1 MQLSTEVFGE
11 VAVAH
16 APQEISELHVDA
28 LKLAFQSVPRAAI
41 VLDLEGTEMID
52 SAGLELLLDLQDS
65 LRERGGELKI
75 ATSNH
80 VNRKILEITRL
91 DREFEVFDAVLDAVR
106 SFQR

>member
-1 MQLSTEVFGE
+1 MQLSAEIFGD

-16 APQEISELHVDA
+16 APQEIGEAQSDA
-28 LKLAFQSVPRAAI
+28 LMLAFQEVPRASI

-91 DREFEVFDAVLDAVR
+91 DRELEVFDAVLDAVR
-106 SFQR
+106 SFHR

>member
-1 MQLSTEVFGE
+1 MQLNTEVFGD

-16 APQEISELHVDA
+16 APQEISEAQVDA
-28 LKLAFQSVPRAAI
+28 LKLAFQSVPRASI
-41 VLDLEGTEMID
+41 VLDLEGTEMLD
-52 SAGLELLLDLQDS
+52 SAGLELLLDLQDA

-91 DREFEVFDAVLDAVR
+91 DREFEVFDAVLDALK
-106 SFQR
+106 SFHR

>member
-16 APQEISELHVDA
+16 APQEIGEAQIDA

-41 VLDLEGTEMID
+41 VLDLEGTELID
-52 SAGLELLLDLQDS
+52 SAGLELLLDLQDA
-65 LRERGGELKI
+65 LRDRGGELKI

-91 DREFEVFDAVLDAVR
+91 DREFEVFDAVIDAVR
-106 SFQR
+106 SFHR